1 MFSTQV
7 TMETTKFGCHSSKLN
22 PQTSSPLST
31 ITTNNP
37 HLPLATPVSIATA
50 STPPRPSNKPGL
62 HTFHPPHSRNTWL
75 PRKLLL
81 PGRPTSNRTPS
92 TSSFTPC
99 RGLTWA
105 CPRKFRLP
113 RKRPSN
119 QKRTRRSS
127 HGQLLR
133 PNPPRPRVR
142 ALLSRSRLP
151 SSRGMRCQGNQ
162 RKLPPQLLV
171 GVTRLPPRRRIGEI
185 KVLESILSLFT

>member
-22 PQTSSPLST
+22 PQTSNPQST
-31 ITTNNP
+31 ITTNNL

-62 HTFHPPHSRNTWL
+62 HTFLPLPSRNTWL
-75 PRKLLL
+75 PRRRQLL
-81 PGRPTSNRTPS
+81 GRPTSNQTPS
-92 TSSFTPC
+92 TSSVTPC
-99 RGLTWA
+99 QGLTWA
-105 CPRKFRLP
+105 CPRRFRLP

-127 HGQLLR
+127 HGQPLR
-133 PNPPRPRVR
+133 QSPPRPRVR

-151 SSRGMRCQGNQ
+151 SSRGVCCQGNP

-171 GVTRLPPRRRIGEI
+171 GVTRLPPRRRIGETKI
-185 KVLESILSLFT
+185 LESIPSLFY